1 MQTNGR
7 GAKEHYEAGGE
18 EALLAMSRRP
28 GKLSQWFL
36 VWVNFPTI
44 GFGSSS
50 KESRESGTL
59 KYERNGNGC
68 YAIRSP
74 GQGSASEWPSG
85 KHLMRYLPI
94 LLLLAAC
101 ATSAP
106 PSVPDPI
113 EDFYRTNYPS
123 KPSHKAFVL
132 ATGASGYASGYSYGY
147 LDSKEA
153 IASAM
158 RVCNERKATHNVD
171 EACRLYA
178 VDDFVVWGKSDEEI
192 EALNNSNHRL
202 FYNRGLAY
210 RDKGDYD
217 RAIEN
222 YDKDLRINPE
232 DANAY
237 YSRGVAYHGKG
248 DYKQAIRDYDE
259 AIRINREDAN
269 AYNSRGVA
277 YHGKGDYDQAIQDYD
292 EAIRINPADANAYN
306 NRCWTYGL
314 MHRPDEALRDC
325 NESQRLRP
333 DNVPTL
339 DSRALAYWLRGDE
352 GKAREDLERAR
363 MIDPLLPAWQERF
376 REFEEMF

>member
-1 MQTNGR
+1 MFLGSSPVGLQNLL
-7 GAKEHYEAGGE
+7 GAK
-18 EALLAMSRRP
+18 
-28 GKLSQWFL
+28 
-36 VWVNFPTI
+36 
-44 GFGSSS
+44 
-50 KESRESGTL
+50 
-59 KYERNGNGC
+59 
-68 YAIRSP
+68 
-74 GQGSASEWPSG
+74 
-85 KHLMRYLPI
+85 
-94 LLLLAAC
+94 
-101 ATSAP
+101 
-106 PSVPDPI
+106 
-113 EDFYRTNYPS
+113 
-123 KPSHKAFVL
+123 
-132 ATGASGYASGYSYGY
+132 
-147 LDSKEA
+147 
-153 IASAM
+153 

-222 YDKDLRINPE
+222 YDKALRINPE

-237 YSRGVAYHGKG
+237 YSRGG
-248 DYKQAIRDYDE
+248 
-259 AIRINREDAN
+259 
-269 AYNSRGVA
+269 A

-325 NESQRLRP
+325 NESLRLGP

-352 GKAREDLERAR
+352 GKAREDLQRAR
-363 MIDPLLPAWQERF
+363 TIDPLLPAWQERF